1 MSLLADVTGIDIDV
15 PELLGIDR
23 DDDVGSIGPVSTA
36 GSTGLLD
43 DLSGVYKPAMDKL
56 REKKTSTALVDDARS
71 TADNRYKR
79 GVQAAEQMQAA
90 TGGMTTRQAAL
101 SRYQARAGGRA
112 NVDASINSARE
123 TQDNLQESASQS
135 LLGMQSQLLGQKID
149 QQRHKETLTEQRAMQ
164 NERMKSANKN
174 SKRGFWG
181 AVGGIAAGA
190 AAAALL

>member
-1 MSLLADVTGIDIDV
+1 MSWLADVTGIDIDV

-135 LLGMQSQLLGQKID
+135 LLGMQTQLLGQKVD
-149 QQRHKETLTEQRAMQ
+149 QQRFKETLTEQRAMQ
-164 NERMKSANKN
+164 NERIKADDKN

-181 AVGGIAAGA
+181 TVGGIAAGA
-190 AAAALL
+190 AAATFL

>member
-1 MSLLADVTGIDIDV
+1 MSWLADVTGIDIDV

-135 LLGMQSQLLGQKID
+135 LLGMQTQLLGQKVD
-149 QQRHKETLTEQRAMQ
+149 QQRLKETLTEHRAMQ
-164 NERMKSANKN
+164 NERIKADDKN

-181 AVGGIAAGA
+181 TVGGIAAGA
-190 AAAALL
+190 AAATFL

>member
-1 MSLLADVTGIDIDV
+1 MSWLADVTGIDIDV
-15 PELLGIDR
+15 PKLLGVDR
-23 DDDVGSIGPVSTA
+23 DDDAGSIGPVSTA

-43 DLSGVYKPAMDKL
+43 DLSSVYKPAMDKL

-79 GVQAAEQMQAA
+79 GVQAAEHMQAA

-101 SRYQARAGGRA
+101 SRYQSRAGGRA

-135 LLGMQSQLLGQKID
+135 LLGMESQLLGQKID

-164 NERMKSANKN
+164 NERMKSANKS

-181 AVGGIAAGA
+181 TVGGVAAGA
-190 AAAALL
+190 AAAFL

>member
-1 MSLLADVTGIDIDV
+1 MSWLADVTGIDIDV
-15 PELLGIDR
+15 PKLLGVDR
-23 DDDVGSIGPVSTA
+23 DDDAGSIGPVSTA

-43 DLSGVYKPAMDKL
+43 DLSSVYKPAMDKL

-79 GVQAAEQMQAA
+79 GVQAAEHMQAA

-101 SRYQARAGGRA
+101 SRYQSRAGGRA

-135 LLGMQSQLLGQKID
+135 LLGMESQLLGQKID

-164 NERMKSANKN
+164 NERMKSANKS

-181 AVGGIAAGA
+181 AVGGVAAGA
-190 AAAALL
+190 AAAAFL

>member
-1 MSLLADVTGIDIDV
+1 MSWLADVTGIDIDV

-56 REKKTSTALVDDARS
+56 REKKTSTALVDAARS

-135 LLGMQSQLLGQKID
+135 LLGMQTQLLGQKVD
-149 QQRHKETLTEQRAMQ
+149 QQRLKETLTEQRAMQ
-164 NERMKSANKN
+164 NERIKADDKN

-181 AVGGIAAGA
+181 TVGGIAAGA
-190 AAAALL
+190 AAATFL

>member
-1 MSLLADVTGIDIDV
+1 MSWLADVTGIDIDV

-43 DLSGVYKPAMDKL
+43 DLSDVYKPAMDKL

-149 QQRHKETLTEQRAMQ
+149 QQRLKETLTEQRAMQ
-164 NERMKSANKN
+164 NERIKADDKN

-181 AVGGIAAGA
+181 TVGGIAAGA
-190 AAAALL
+190 AAATFL